1 MLELTNLSK
10 RYKQFFAVKN
20 MNMYIEQGEIVGLL
34 GPNGAGKSTAISMLS
49 TLIEP
54 TEGDVIF
61 RKKSALK
68 NPQSLSRII
77 GAAPQEIALSEEL
90 SAEQHLLLSGRLYG
104 MGGNYSKEKIEEV
117 LK

>member
-1 MLELTNLSK
+1 
-10 RYKQFFAVKN
+10 

-61 RKKSALK
+61 RKKSVLK
-68 NPQSLSRII
+68 KPQSLRRII
-77 GAAPQEIALSEEL
+77 GVVPQEIALYEEL
-90 SAEQHLLLSGRLYG
+90 TAEENLFFFGRLYR
-104 MGGNYSKEKIEEV
+104 MRGNYLKEKIEEV
-117 LK
+117 TILNDLTDRSIYGDKKCTDG